1 MLQDVTIL
9 YEVTRSQYMDAEEL
23 SKLKLHPCFEY
34 LEKKSRDGFPPI
46 PGLRE
51 RIKPGPCPVTVA
63 TDNVVVA
70 GVGLFN
76 LTRRRNQKRVPVRRV
91 SFSSEAPD
99 ALIVCLREIAANAPL
114 LVKEAERIIHNYK
127 KIGAETREAPEP
139 LTVQGL
145 VDELF
150 ELYRTGNPNG
160 KIPHFQALEL
170 SRNIPY
176 EIQERIIEDA
186 RATPLKALDYARL
199 VKKKEQ
205 QSEKDMDRNILVENV
220 LKDPATRKLLFDKLA
235 SITSDPLES
244 LELRELLS
252 NVWNHHTE
260 REKGEIDS
268 EKAGEPSIRSR
279 THHPDP
285 EPGKQIPARHSRRNQ
300 TAPQRPR

>member
-1 MLQDVTIL
+1 
-9 YEVTRSQYMDAEEL
+9 MDAEEL
-23 SKLKLHPCFEY
+23 SNLKLHPCFEY
-34 LEKKSRDGFPPI
+34 LEKNGKDGFPAI
-46 PGLRE
+46 TNLVQ
-51 RIKPGPCPVTVA
+51 RIKPGVSPVTITEDKAAVS
-63 TDNVVVA
+63 
-70 GVGLFN
+70 GIGL
-76 LTRRRNQKRVPVRRV
+76 LILARRKNQKNIPVKRL
-91 SFSSEAPD
+91 SITSSDPKAFM
-99 ALIVCLREIAANAPL
+99 VCLKEIAASAPL
-114 LVKEAERIIHNYK
+114 SVKEAERIIHNYK
-127 KIGAETREAPEP
+127 KIGAETKEAPEP
-139 LTVQGL
+139 LTVHGL

-150 ELYRTGNPNG
+150 ELYRTGNSNG

-176 EIQERIIEDA
+176 EIQEKIIKHA
-186 RATPLKALDYARL
+186 GATPLKALDYARL
-199 VKKKEQ
+199 VNNKEQ

-252 NVWNHHTE
+252 NVWNHHAE
-260 REKGEIDS
+260 KEKGEMDS

-300 TAPQRPR
+300 TAPQRSR